1 MKSVNSL
8 SLILG
13 IILFLSSCGNKNDE
27 HADSG
32 HLIFTFEHY
41 ADNAPLVFDQMNYT
55 NAAGN
60 KYEVTEIQYF
70 ISDVTLNKTNGEK
83 LVIDK
88 EKFAHYIDT
97 NLPETDVWSVADEI
111 PAGAYKSVSMI
122 FGIRGEKNEPFM
134 FTDPP
139 ESDMLW
145 PSNLGGDQGG
155 YHYMKL
161 NGFWENKEGLRDPFN
176 FHLGVGQERDADNN
190 VTGFVQNWIEIELP
204 NSAFEL
210 RQGETKAVTI
220 RMNVDQWWENPN
232 IYNHDVHGGKIMQN
246 QEAMRMGVEN
256 VKSVFEVSGIMEV
269 DGVAD
274 VEHTK

>member
-1 MKSVNSL
+1 MKSL
-8 SLILG
+8 ICISLILG
-13 IILFLSSCGNKNDE
+13 IAVFLSSCGSKNDQQ
-27 HADSG
+27 ADSG
-32 HLIFTFEHY
+32 HLVFSFEHY
-41 ADNAPLVFDQMNYT
+41 ADGSPLVFDQMNYT

-70 ISDVTLNKTNGEK
+70 ISDLTLNGTNG
-83 LVIDK
+83 DK
-88 EKFAHYIDT
+88 VVVNEEKFAHYIDT
-97 NLPETDVWSVADEI
+97 NLPYTNSWTITDEI
-111 PAGAYKSVSMI
+111 PAGAYESVSMI

-145 PSNLGGDQGG
+145 PINLGGDQGG

-161 NGFWENKEGLRDPFN
+161 NGFWVNKEDQRDPFN

-190 VTGFVQNWIEIELP
+190 ITGFVQNWIEMELP

-210 RQGETKAVTI
+210 GQGETQAITI

-232 IYNHDVHGGKIMQN
+232 IYNHDIQGGKIMQN
-246 QEAMRMGVEN
+246 QEAMRMGAEN
-256 VKSVFEVSGIMEV
+256 AKSVFRVSKIGS
-269 DGVAD
+269 
-274 VEHTK
+274 VEENL